1 MILYRSGYFLVLILN
16 HLSANPTKWS
26 NTLKQF
32 VVCCQRIV
40 WVWFTILWVGA
51 QRINET
57 FNVLPILKLK
67 NRKTSFRKSFLVSCL
82 NFEIFISLL
91 CKIAFNWISKSPVLL
106 RWFYQAYLYPHSI
119 MFHVCSHL
127 AKVLQFHFV
136 ISFTLLW

>member
-1 MILYRSGYFLVLILN
+1 MFFIFETNQIIEKDFSLT
-16 HLSANPTKWS
+16 LSLSTPTKWS
-26 NTLKQF
+26 NTQKQF
-32 VVCCQRIV
+32 VCCQRIV

-106 RWFYQAYLYPHSI
+106 RWFYQAYLYPDSI

-127 AKVLQFHFV
+127 ANVL
-136 ISFTLLW
+136 